1 MPVGDK
7 RGRGY
12 ELGTTVVQIQIVV
25 RAWSEQARPLAMS
38 IYRLRIT
45 LQNYELTHLLQ

>member
-25 RAWSEQARPLAMS
+25 RALRSEQ
-38 IYRLRIT
+38 
-45 LQNYELTHLLQ
+45 HLNTGQVQCPNRSATRDVHL